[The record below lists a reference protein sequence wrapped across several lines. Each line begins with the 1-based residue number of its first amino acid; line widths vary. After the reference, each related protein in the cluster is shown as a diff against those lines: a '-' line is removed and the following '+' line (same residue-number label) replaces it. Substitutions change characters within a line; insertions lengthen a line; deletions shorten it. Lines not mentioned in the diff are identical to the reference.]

1 MMIKHTLRNS
11 WKAAAIVTALGFA
24 MQSFIPSAS
33 AAGKGPGWDD
43 PNNWPEYHRS
53 YNAWRFSPLEQIT
66 KANVKKLKVA
76 W

>member
-1 MMIKHTLRNS
+1 MSRRSLHAS
-11 WKAAAIVTALGFA
+11 WKTALALTATGFA
-24 MQSFIPSAS
+24 LQAFTPIAS